1 MRLFNIFVLLFL
13 LNNCSF
19 DDKTGIW
26 KNENTSIEKSSDKDI
41 FKEFKKISI
50 RQNSFDKI
58 IPIKKNF
65 TFKTLVPTKNLKWND
80 IFYGQNNNLKN
91 FKYNNNNQL
100 IFKSRKLSK
109 PSVNNF
115 LLFEDNN
122 LILSNNKGDLITFS
136 VNENK
141 IISKFNFY
149 KKNYKK
155 INKRL
160 NLSVN
165 DNITYVADNLGYLY
179 AYNFKIQKVL
189 WAKNYKIPFRSNI
202 KIFENKL
209 IVSSQNNNLYFINK
223 RNGELL
229 KLIPTEENIFK
240 NQFINNLSINKKKDL
255 FYLNSFGSLY
265 SVNLKKMNINWFI
278 NLNQTLDLSP
288 NNLFLGNQIVNN
300 DEKIIVSSN
309 DNTYIINTETGSI
322 INKFNFSSSIK
333 PLIHNNYVFLI
344 TKNNLIV
351 AVDLKTNKIIYS
363 YRTDQIVADFLDIK
377 KKNLFFQNLMLI
389 NNNIFIFLKNSYILI
404 FEINGKIKDV
414 RKLPSSPNS
423 FPIIINNSIL
433 YLDKKNKLIILD

>member
-155 INKRL
+155 I
-160 NLSVN
+160 
-165 DNITYVADNLGYLY
+165 
-179 AYNFKIQKVL
+179 
-189 WAKNYKIPFRSNI
+189 
-202 KIFENKL
+202 
-209 IVSSQNNNLYFINK
+209 
-223 RNGELL
+223 
-229 KLIPTEENIFK
+229 
-240 NQFINNLSINKKKDL
+240 
-255 FYLNSFGSLY
+255 
-265 SVNLKKMNINWFI
+265 
-278 NLNQTLDLSP
+278 
-288 NNLFLGNQIVNN
+288 
-300 DEKIIVSSN
+300 
-309 DNTYIINTETGSI
+309 
-322 INKFNFSSSIK
+322 
-333 PLIHNNYVFLI
+333 
-344 TKNNLIV
+344 
-351 AVDLKTNKIIYS
+351 
-363 YRTDQIVADFLDIK
+363 
-377 KKNLFFQNLMLI
+377 
-389 NNNIFIFLKNSYILI
+389 
-404 FEINGKIKDV
+404 
-414 RKLPSSPNS
+414 
-423 FPIIINNSIL
+423 
-433 YLDKKNKLIILD
+433 